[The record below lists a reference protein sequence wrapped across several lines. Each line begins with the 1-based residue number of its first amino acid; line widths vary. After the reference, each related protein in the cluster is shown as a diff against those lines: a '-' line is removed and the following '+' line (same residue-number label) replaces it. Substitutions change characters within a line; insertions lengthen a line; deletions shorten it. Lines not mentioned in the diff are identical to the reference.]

1 MVAQPGRP
9 FCPPAEE
16 GSWVGERPTS
26 PGGAGGG
33 SRLIL
38 LSVFHLLWKLFF
50 TSYTKGVT
58 SNHFCFNFFF
68 LLTLKE
74 WAVTVFALTCKGQGV
89 PSAWW
94 SSGAF
99 SLADGEAMHSGPSR
113 TTSRGFQLHK
123 HPWVDSFSKVVLL
136 AIGCSY
142 SPDVKLSIVY
152 LPWMLTCASE
162 KDLAGEG
169 TGLQDPFKE

>member
-1 MVAQPGRP
+1 MPIFFDIVGFMWLHSRDVRSARLQRKGPGWVRGRRLQEVR
-9 FCPPAEE
+9 EE
-16 GSWVGERPTS
+16 E
-26 PGGAGGG
+26 AG
-33 SRLIL
+33 L
-38 LSVFHLLWKLFF
+38 FYFLFF
-50 TSYTKGVT
+50 T
-58 SNHFCFNFFF
+58 CFENFFF

-74 WAVTVFALTCKGQGV
+74 WAVTVFALTCEGQGV

-136 AIGCSY
+136 AIRCSY
-142 SPDVKLSIVY
+142 SPDMKLSIVY